1 MATRNNHNVG
11 LLFTDEA
18 NSGLTHQY
26 FAPIIDS
33 VKRTLEAKGYD
44 VMFLNA
50 SKANG
55 QHMSYV
61 EKAVQKRLDGVVIA
75 YIDFDDPEVQE
86 LLASG
91 IPIVAIDQE
100 IPGGSCV
107 MSDNEGGIRG
117 LTEYII
123 GMGHKR
129 IAYIHGDLNMVTRI
143 RIKGFL
149 NTCEAHGIEM
159 PKEYLICSSYCD
171 IDKATYYTE
180 SLLRLEKPPTCI
192 LYSDDIAAIGG
203 INMLRARGMRI
214 PKDISIAGYDGIHMV
229 AQFSPKLT
237 TVKQNTREIGLKAAE
252 KLLAMM
258 ENPDGA
264 DPTPV
269 VIDTILDE
277 GKTVARRYL

>member
-18 NSGLTHQY
+18 NSGLTHQ
-26 FAPIIDS
+26 FFTPIIDS
-33 VKRTLEAKGYD
+33 VKRALEDKGYD
-44 VMFLNA
+44 VMFLNS

-61 EKAVQKRLDGVVIA
+61 EKAVQKRLDGVAIA
-75 YIDFDDPEVQE
+75 CIDFDDPEVRE
-86 LLASG
+86 LLESG
-91 IPIVAIDQE
+91 IPVVAIDQE

-107 MSDNEGGIRG
+107 MSDNESGIRQ
-117 LTEYII
+117 LTEYVIE
-123 GMGHKR
+123 MGHKK
-129 IAYIHGDLNMVTRI
+129 IAYIHGDLNTVTRI

-149 NTCEAHGIEM
+149 NTCEAHGIEI
-159 PKEYLICSSYCD
+159 PKEYLIGSAYCD
-171 IDKATYYTE
+171 SDKAAYYTE
-180 SLLRLEKPPTCI
+180 SLLRLEDPPTCI

-229 AQFSPKLT
+229 SQFSPKLT
-237 TVKQNTREIGLKAAE
+237 TVKQDTREIGIKAAE

-258 ENPDGA
+258 ENPDAA
-264 DPTPV
+264 DRTTV
-269 VIDTILDE
+269 VIGTILDE